1 MKRQHNVKSKSEKT
15 CKCDAKSI
23 TIEAEVCAGRWNHK
37 LNKEPGCWKIEKELQ
52 WRKTGEELKIGG
64 NEKGMGEGVD

>member
-23 TIEAEVCAGRWNHK
+23 TIEAEVCAGRRSHK

-52 WRKTGEELKIGG
+52 
-64 NEKGMGEGVD
+64 